1 MKLTYDARHNVA
13 YIRLREK
20 TEDVETLKI
29 SDELFVDITPDGRV
43 YGIEFLNANEQIRS
57 ADNGEFVLIDDIRG
71 TQQSLRLPP
80 AAE

>member
-1 MKLTYDARHNVA
+1 MARGRFKPIDCYQKFEMHGGEENP
-13 YIRLREK
+13 K
-20 TEDVETLKI
+20 
-29 SDELFVDITPDGRV
+29 GRV

>member
-1 MKLTYDARHNVA
+1 MKLTYDPLHNVA

-20 TEDVETLKI
+20 TVDVETLRI
-29 SDELFVDITPDGRV
+29 SDEMFVDITPDGRV

-57 ADNGEFVLIDDIRG
+57 ADNGAFVLVDDIRG
-71 TQQSLRLPP
+71 TQQSLPLPP